1 MNLLHHADEKMIDIT
16 EEPLISIGIDL
27 GTSGCRVIAID
38 QHRHSV
44 ASHQQAISQ
53 TGTEQ
58 DPKTQWQT
66 VKQVLSHVI
75 KQCDGLIIQAITVDA
90 TSGSVMMT
98 NQYGRPL
105 TPMLMYHDN
114 RALEQSHEISH
125 YAPPQSGAHG
135 PTSGLAKLCYFQ
147 QQTLQTESLLVHQAD
162 WINFNLGA
170 PLGITDENNAL
181 KTGYDPTERCWPQ
194 WLTHVTNTKYLP
206 EVVPVGKKIGQ
217 LSKDLCQEFKLP
229 NQPNIIAGTTDSIA
243 AVIATGINQVGQA
256 VTSLGSTLVVKL
268 ISNQPIFVAEQG
280 IYSHRLANIWLVG
293 GASNTGGAVL
303 RHFFNDQMIEQLSH
317 QIDLAAP
324 TLDYYPLLTV
334 GERFPV
340 NDPTLKPRLTP
351 RSDSDVTFYHSL
363 LQSMANIEQL
373 AYQALEAAGTLAAT
387 AVYTVGGGSKNTVWQ
402 TIRQQTLKVPVLT
415 PNHTEAAYGSAL
427 IAQGYID
434 SLFRYKALA
443 KNKMDKN

>member
-1 MNLLHHADEKMIDIT
+1 MN
-16 EEPLISIGIDL
+16 EERLISIGIDL

-38 QHRHSV
+38 QHRQIV
-44 ASHQQAISQ
+44 ASHQQAITE
-53 TGTEQ
+53 TGVEQ
-58 DPKTQWQT
+58 DPKTHWHA

-75 KQCDGLIIQAITVDA
+75 KQCDGLTIKAIAVDA

-98 NQYGRPL
+98 NQYGRPV
-105 TPMLMYHDN
+105 TPLLMYHDN
-114 RALEQSHEISH
+114 RSIEQSNEIDQ

-147 QQTLQTESLLVHQAD
+147 QQALQAESLLVHQAD

-181 KTGYDPTERCWPQ
+181 KTGYDPVERCWPE
-194 WLTHVTNTKYLP
+194 WLAQVTNTKYLP

-217 LSKDLCQEFKLP
+217 LSKDLCQQFQLA
-229 NQPNIIAGTTDSIA
+229 NQPDIIAGTTDSIA
-243 AVIATGINQVGQA
+243 ALIATGINQAGQA

-268 ISNQPIFVAEQG
+268 ISDHPVFIAEQG
-280 IYSHRLANIWLVG
+280 IYSHRLANLWLVG

-303 RHFFNDQMIEQLSH
+303 RHFFNDQTLEQLSN
-317 QIDLAAP
+317 QINIEAP
-324 TLDYYPLLTV
+324 TFDYYPLLTV

-351 RSDSDVTFYHSL
+351 RPDSDVTFCHSL

-373 AYQALEAAGTLAAT
+373 AYQGLEAAGTNPVT

-402 TIRQQTLKVPVLT
+402 TIRQQTLKIPVLLPQYT
-415 PNHTEAAYGSAL
+415 QAAYGSAL
-427 IAQGYID
+427 IAQGHID
-434 SLFRYKALA
+434 TLLN
-443 KNKMDKN
+443 NKT

>member
-1 MNLLHHADEKMIDIT
+1 MSDMDKAS
-16 EEPLISIGIDL
+16 LICIGIDL

-38 QHRHSV
+38 QHQQIV

-58 DPKTQWQT
+58 DPKTHWQT

-75 KQCDGLIIQAITVDA
+75 KQCDGLTILAITVDA

-114 RALEQSHEISH
+114 RALEQSQDISH
-125 YAPPQSGAHG
+125 YAPPESGAQG

-147 QQTLQTESLLVHQAD
+147 QQPLQAESLLVHQAD

-181 KTGYDPTERCWPQ
+181 KTGYDPIKRCWPQ

-217 LSKDLCQEFKLP
+217 LSKDLCQEFQLTH
-229 NQPNIIAGTTDSIA
+229 QPNIIAGTTDSIA
-243 AVIATGINQVGQA
+243 AVIATGINEVGQA

-268 ISNQPIFVAEQG
+268 ISEQPVFVAEQG
-280 IYSHRLANIWLVG
+280 IYSHRLANLWLMG

-303 RHFFNDQMIEQLSH
+303 RHFFNDHALEQLSN

-324 TLDYYPLLTV
+324 TLDYYPLLTA

-351 RSDSDVTFYHSL
+351 RPESDVTFCHSL
-363 LQSMANIEQL
+363 LQSIANIEQL
-373 AYQALEAAGTLAAT
+373 AYQALEAAGTFAAT
-387 AVYTVGGGSKNTVWQ
+387 AVYTVGGGSKNSVWQ
-402 TIRQQTLKVPVLT
+402 TIRQQTLKIPVLI

-434 SLFRYKALA
+434 SLLTKKR
-443 KNKMDKN
+443 